1 MKGLCA
7 VLIWENLGLL
17 SSVNKLL
24 SKPEKNLVPKVEEEF
39 KC

>member
-7 VLIWENLGLL
+7 VLIWENLGL
-17 SSVNKLL
+17 SSTVNKLL
-24 SKPEKNLVPKVEEEF
+24 SEPEKNLVPKVEEEF